1 MGLSVRGVGVDVS
14 EDAGLHGEGDAGLGG
29 G

>member
-1 MGLSVRGVGVDVS
+1 MGLSVGDGGVDVS
-14 EDAGLHGEGDAGLGG
+14 EDAGLHGEGDDGLGG